1 MSSKAE
7 CPPVNSWV
15 TERTDRGL
23 EHGKG
28 YKSIMPQLLVN
39 KFIVLTVEEY
49 KDSYSNLS
57 DTSVYLTTNYWTSTS
72 YCPR

>member
-1 MSSKAE
+1 
-7 CPPVNSWV
+7 
-15 TERTDRGL
+15 
-23 EHGKG
+23 
-28 YKSIMPQLLVN
+28 MPQLLVN